1 MTTSADKSAAETS
14 DALVVFGATG
24 DLAHKQI
31 FPALQNLAKRGRLEM
46 PVIGVAKDDWN
57 KDQLVARA
65 RESVSATGELDADA
79 FAKLSSRLTYVQGD
93 YEDEATFQRLAHALG
108 EAQRPL
114 HYLAIPPTLFGT
126 VVANLGR
133 SGCARSGRVVAEK
146 PFGHDVAS
154 ARELNR
160 HLLQVFPERS
170 IFRIDHF
177 LGKEAVQNLLY
188 FRFANALWEP
198 LWNREHVASVHIT
211 MAETGGIGS
220 RGSFYD
226 RTGAIRDVVE
236 NHLLQVTACV
246 AMGKP
251 APTPDGVGEA
261 KLRLLRAIQP
271 VDPATVVRGQY
282 RGYRS
287 EPGVKPGSK
296 VETFVALRLAIDDAR
311 WRGVPFHIRTG
322 KGLAI
327 DCTEVIVK
335 FKPAIE
341 VFGGPAVVD
350 PPNHVR
356 FRLGPDVVIG
366 LGMHS
371 KEPGEAMVGR
381 PIELLAS
388 KVSGQEMTAYER
400 LLGDAMKG
408 DASLFASED
417 VVEAEWRIVEPI
429 LEGTGEPQPYDLG
442 SWGPPEKS

>member
-31 FPALQNLAKRGRLEM
+31 FPALQALAKRDRLEV
-46 PVIGVAKDDWN
+46 PVIGVAKDAWSH
-57 KDQLVARA
+57 DQLIARA
-65 RESVSATGELDADA
+65 RDSVSASSGGLDADA
-79 FAKLSSRLTYVQGD
+79 FAKLATRLAYVQGD
-93 YEDEATFQRLAHALG
+93 YEDEATFQRLAKALG

-114 HYLAIPPTLFGT
+114 HYLAIPPSLFGT

-146 PFGHDVAS
+146 PFGHDLAS
-154 ARELNR
+154 ARALNR
-160 HLLQVFPERS
+160 HLLQVFPEGA

-188 FRFANALWEP
+188 FRFANSFWEP
-198 LWNREHVASVHIT
+198 LWNREHIASVHIT

-246 AMGKP
+246 AMGP
-251 APTPDGVGEA
+251 PSRAPDGVGEA

-271 VDPATVVRGQY
+271 VDPASVVRGQY

-287 EPGVKPGSK
+287 VPGVAPGSQ
-296 VETFVALRLAIDDAR
+296 VETFVALRLVIDDAR
-311 WRGVPFHIRTG
+311 WTGVPFVIRAG
-322 KGLAI
+322 KGLAL
-327 DCTEVIVK
+327 DCTEVVVT
-335 FKPAIE
+335 FKPGPG
-341 VFGGPAVVD
+341 VFGEPAG

-356 FRLGPDVVIG
+356 FRLGPDVAIG
-366 LGMHS
+366 LGMRS

-388 KVSGQEMTAYER
+388 TASGPEMTAYER
-400 LLGDAMKG
+400 LLGDAMNG

-429 LEGTGEPQPYDLG
+429 LKGAGEPQPYDLG
-442 SWGPPEKS
+442 TWGPPE